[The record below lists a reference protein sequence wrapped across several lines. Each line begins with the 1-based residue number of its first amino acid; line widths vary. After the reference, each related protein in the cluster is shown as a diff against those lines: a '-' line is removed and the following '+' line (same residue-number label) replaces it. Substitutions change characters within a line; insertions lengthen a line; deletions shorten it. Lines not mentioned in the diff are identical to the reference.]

1 MENPTDRLVGGDQL
15 PSAPERAA
23 HVEDEATAGQLARR
37 ESGDTGLASEPPG
50 SASLPDQTGASGA
63 DATTGQG
70 SGDLGGGVG
79 PPIRGESGERLANAR
94 ILLVYAADEIESERR
109 PDPYELAVTVSAA
122 VEALIALCDK
132 SRRLRIDPPEV
143 EELRAWALRLHDH
156 ATKPR
161 PKGLPRWWPGRPSGA
176 PAPAGGKR
184 HGGRAR

>member
-1 MENPTDRLVGGDQL
+1 MENPTDRLVGDQL
-15 PSAPERAA
+15 PSAPERGV
-23 HVEDEATAGQLARR
+23 HCENDVTAGRLARR

-50 SASLPDQTGASGA
+50 SASHPDQTSASRA

-79 PPIRGESGERLANAR
+79 PPTRGESGERLANAR
-94 ILLVYAADEIESERR
+94 ILLVYAVKEIESERR
-109 PDPYELAVTVSAA
+109 PDPYELALTVSAA

-143 EELRAWALRLHDH
+143 EELRAWALRLLDH
-156 ATKPR
+156 ATSPR
-161 PKGLPRWWPGRPSGA
+161 PKGLPRWWPGRPPGA
-176 PAPAGGKR
+176 PPPAGGKR

>member
-1 MENPTDRLVGGDQL
+1 MENPTDRLVGDQL

-23 HVEDEATAGQLARR
+23 HCEDEATAGQLARR

-50 SASLPDQTGASGA
+50 SASHPDQTSASRA

-79 PPIRGESGERLANAR
+79 PPTRGESGERLANAR
-94 ILLVYAADEIESERR
+94 ILLVYAVKEIESERR
-109 PDPYELAVTVSAA
+109 PDPYELALTVSAA

-132 SRRLRIDPPEV
+132 SRGLRIDPPEV
-143 EELRAWALRLHDH
+143 EELRAWALTLLDH
-156 ATKPR
+156 ATRPR

-176 PAPAGGKR
+176 PPPAGGKR